1 MKSIAAVAV
10 SETPHP
16 FPDSH
21 RRVLHRHHSFHPG
34 IHQPQVLALLL
45 HLSPRRQRRPALS
58 GPLLRRLRRQ
68 VHPVQS
74 RFCCL
79 QTYHSQVLARPRR
92 PHPRPL
98 CPPLPRLHHRLLL

>member
-1 MKSIAAVAV
+1 LTPSQIATVGFSTATTLFILG
-10 SETPHP
+10 STSLRSLLYCYISL
-16 FPDSH
+16 PDV
-21 RRVLHRHHSFHPG
+21 R
-34 IHQPQVLALLL
+34 
-45 HLSPRRQRRPALS
+45 
-58 GPLLRRLRRQ
+58 PLLRRLRRQ